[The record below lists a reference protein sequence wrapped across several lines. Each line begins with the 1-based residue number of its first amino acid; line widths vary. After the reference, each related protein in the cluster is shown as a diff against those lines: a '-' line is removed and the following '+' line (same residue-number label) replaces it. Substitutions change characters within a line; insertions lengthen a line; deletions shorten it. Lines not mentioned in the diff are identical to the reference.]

1 MKNRVVFYIVI
12 AVMVFVGIPYGM
24 LWAENRVNNNLSQVF
39 EKEFILCE
47 QVVFDDEATLE
58 KYGKPLV
65 LNAGD
70 KGKITDIVSSWGD
83 ELGYEYMDAKFWL
96 DDGSFFSSVI
106 PVVPDYENPPKAVVE
121 LNKIAD
127 ADTLVSEYNQ
137 SREMYQSKVNGTRI
151 FGIVIGLIISVVI
164 PAASLIAYGI
174 IHKKGRTPSVLL
186 GGLSVIDVVLVLG
199 LLYEMI

>member
-24 LWAENRVNNNLSQVF
+24 LWAEHRVNNYISQVY
-39 EKEFILCE
+39 EKEFVLCD

-58 KYGKPLV
+58 KYGEPLV

-70 KGKITDIVSSWGD
+70 KGKITDIICGWGD
-83 ELGYEYMDAKFWL
+83 EFWL
-96 DDGSFFSSVI
+96 DDGSFFSVAI

-151 FGIVIGLIISVVI
+151 FGIVKGLIISVVI

-174 IHKKGRTPSVLL
+174 IHKKGRSSSVLL
-186 GGLSVIDVVLVLG
+186 GGLIVMDVVLVLG

>member
-24 LWAENRVNNNLSQVF
+24 LWAEHRVNNYISQVY
-39 EKEFILCE
+39 EKEFVLCD

-58 KYGKPLV
+58 KYGEPLV

-70 KGKITDIVSSWGD
+70 KGKITDIICGWGD
-83 ELGYEYMDAKFWL
+83 ELGYEYMEAKFWL
-96 DDGSFFSSVI
+96 DDGSFFSVAI

-151 FGIVIGLIISVVI
+151 YGIVIGLIISVVI

-174 IHKKGRTPSVLL
+174 IHKKARSSSVLL
-186 GGLSVIDVVLVLG
+186 GGLIVMDVVLVLG